1 MKIQTASQAI
11 TFSKELEEKGADF
24 YKKAGEKF
32 EQARDLFETFAKENN
47 KFFQQINRA
56 YVSVITDAIEG
67 CYAVDIETK
76 DYEVDTEIPDSFEET
91 VKKALEME
99 KKIIEYY
106 ELAAKQ
112 SGSLMADVPRTFK
125 IVARK
130 RKQNRIPQLE
140 SWLKK

>member
-1 MKIQTASQAI
+1 MKIQTASQSI
-11 TFSKELEEKGADF
+11 TFSKELEEKSAEF
-24 YKKAGEKF
+24 YKKAAEKF
-32 EQARDLFETFAKENN
+32 EKAKDLFMSFVKEND

-67 CYAVDIETK
+67 CYAVDIETD
-76 DYEVDTEIPDSFEET
+76 DYKVDVDVPESFEEA
-91 VKKALEME
+91 VKKAIDME
-99 KKIIEYY
+99 KKIVEYY

-130 RKQNRIPQLE
+130 RKQNRIPKLE
-140 SWLKK
+140 ACLKE